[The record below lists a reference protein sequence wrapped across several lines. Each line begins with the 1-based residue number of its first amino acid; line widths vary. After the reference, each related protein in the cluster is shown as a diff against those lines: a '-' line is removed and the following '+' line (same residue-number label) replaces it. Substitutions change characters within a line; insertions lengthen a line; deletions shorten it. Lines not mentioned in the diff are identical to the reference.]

1 MTDEMAEKASRN
13 EFLGVVATS
22 VQSLMGLAAAGE
34 AGAALAG
41 GLIKFTTAPYRV
53 GRELNGL
60 IDDFVDAAPQMAQQ
74 MAGQGQPEGQA
85 ELIAAQN
92 KLAEAEIMKAQAQ
105 TQKVSADA
113 QGKMQEL
120 QLKGAEAQSKAQQ
133 DQQRLMLELQASQSA
148 LEETN
153 ARIQKIFA
161 EIEAMW
167 IKTQVDVAKVG
178 IEQQREQRETV
189 RTAADIQGQQQDRA
203 MGAQHHAEESA
214 FRAKGE
220 ERADRQ
226 QDFTERNTDR
236 QQTFAERQAEMEKP
250 DA

>member
-74 MAGQGQPEGQA
+74 IAGQA